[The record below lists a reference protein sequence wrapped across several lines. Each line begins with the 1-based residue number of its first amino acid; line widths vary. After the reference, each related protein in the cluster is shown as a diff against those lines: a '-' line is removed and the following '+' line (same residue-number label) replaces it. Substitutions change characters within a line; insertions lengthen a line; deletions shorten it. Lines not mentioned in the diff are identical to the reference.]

1 MMRKKQIS
9 RMLIGALTVCLVTA
23 CSNETDVLTGL
34 RTDGNTLSVNLQTT
48 DVGVTTRTQIASD
61 GESNVES
68 LSAYLFDNDEGRGYQ
83 LEKVYNNLTWNENDP
98 AHTVALTGIAKRGP
112 KKVYFVANGG
122 SITAL
127 GNVGTGI
134 SETDFKALLMNE
146 MKENPATP
154 LTMTAEAEL
163 AEWIEGANNVTI
175 QKTVQLKRV
184 SARID
189 LVVAPQAG
197 LTFTVKDIKMKSRA
211 NSYLFPNDAPYIVE
225 GVVELTGTAG
235 EGSTDADG
243 NTAYTSLLYPY
254 ETPGGV
260 VTEVEVSGN
269 VQAGEVTKEVTFA
282 VPFTNETYADGIP
295 IERNHRYT
303 VQIARIDGFYSAEA
317 TITVSDWSTGEASG
331 NLLAGEELKMTA
343 TEEINRQLSAESTVT
358 AVYPTDDS
366 KTATVEL
373 AADDAK
379 IYKIYVGS
387 ANIEAVTSWGEL
399 PGGWTIAEP
408 AATRTEYL
416 WEKSYWTLTVPA
428 NETDVVKSV
437 TIKAVNK
444 LEKDDTDKFVQIT
457 FTQAGKE
464 EVVDHSKNPL
474 LKWAK
479 TDLVYNKNSKTSN
492 FASGYTEQGSLY
504 QWGRNTGWKDYKD
517 ALGTYDSFNVTYGYG
532 TYNKSYKTGT
542 GLYNGDDHQSQRYT
556 SIEQIKNN
564 PSKYF
569 MDANGTDY
577 WASSFGDGGSTWQ
590 GRAEKCGFANS
601 VCPDNWRMPTK
612 ADFLEIKPVDP
623 FSGSSSLASVLNN
636 HVELRTNGDCS
647 YAIRWSAEAIS
658 SKTYLRIDA
667 IVVSG
672 NFTKEELSRVDWAS
686 DEVVTR
692 YFGANGFIHGFYHIN
707 KVQNG
712 PQVDD
717 FPVARPM
724 PGTET
729 HEDVLKSNNYYY
741 TVTYDYIKD
750 YSVNNEGYYWMS
762 DAKEAF
768 TFQDNT
774 RVKNAQKTTNNSPN
788 GQYPFS
794 NRQSVLGILPINAQD
809 CCAIRCVTDNPDL
822 QQK

>member
-9 RMLIGALTVCLVTA
+9 RMLIGALAVCLATA

-61 GESNVES
+61 RESNVES
-68 LSAYLFDNDEGRGYQ
+68 LSAYLFDNNEESGYQ
-83 LEKVYNNLTWNENDP
+83 LEKIYNNLTWNENDP

-146 MKENPATP
+146 MKENPAAP

-211 NSYLFPNDAPYIVE
+211 NSYLFPNDAPYTGE

-428 NETDVVKSV
+428 NETDAAKSV

-479 TDLVYNKNSKTSN
+479 TDLVYNRTSETSS

-517 ALGTYDSFNVTYGYG
+517 VLGGYSTLYNRKYYQYATYNRHYYVGTGFSGGYSDQNDYSYDSANDSFDE
-532 TYNKSYKTGT
+532 S
-542 GLYNGDDHQSQRYT
+542 L
-556 SIEQIKNN
+556 
-564 PSKYF
+564 YF
-569 MDANGTDY
+569 MNPNSTDY
-577 WASSFGDGGSTWQ
+577 WIGTGGGSTWQ
-590 GRAEKCGFANS
+590 ERANRCGFTAS
-601 VCPDNWRMPTK
+601 VCPQNWRMPTK
-612 ADFLEIKPVDP
+612 ADFLEIKPADP
-623 FSGSSSLASVLNN
+623 FSGSGTLASVLNN
-636 HVELRTNGDCS
+636 HVELRTNDDCS
-647 YAIRWSAEAIS
+647 YAIRWSAETIS
-658 SKTYLRIDA
+658 NKTYLRIDA
-667 IVVSG
+667 IVVPG
-672 NFTKEELSRVDWAS
+672 NFTKEELSSVDWTNN
-686 DEVVTR
+686 EVVTR
-692 YFGANGFIHGFYHIN
+692 YFGANGFIHGFYHVNI
-707 KVQNG
+707 VSQY
-712 PQVDD
+712 Q

-729 HEDVLKSNNYYY
+729 HEDELWQGSYNWTILWNS
-741 TVTYDYIKD
+741 IKD
-750 YSVNNEGYYWMS
+750 YSVKNDGYYWMS
-762 DAKEAF
+762 DEKSAF

-774 RVKNAQKTTNNSPN
+774 RVKSVWFN
-788 GQYPFS
+788 GRYPFS
-794 NRQSVLGILPINAQD
+794 DRKSVLGILPINAQD

>member
-9 RMLIGALTVCLVTA
+9 RMLIGALAVCLATA

-61 GESNVES
+61 RESNVES
-68 LSAYLFDNDEGRGYQ
+68 LSAYLFDNNEESGYQ
-83 LEKVYNNLTWNENDP
+83 LEKIYNNLTWNENDP

-189 LVVAPQAG
+189 LVVAPQVG

-211 NSYLFPNDAPYIVE
+211 NSYLFPNDAPYTGE
-225 GVVELTGTAG
+225 DVVELTGTAG

-343 TEEINRQLSAESTVT
+343 TEEISGQLSDEPTATV
-358 AVYPTDDS
+358 VYPTDDS

-399 PGGWTIAEP
+399 PDGWTIAEP
-408 AATRTEYL
+408 VSTRTEYL
-416 WEKSYWTLTVPA
+416 WEKSYWTLTISA
-428 NETDVVKSV
+428 NETDAVKSV

-444 LEKDDTDKFVQIT
+444 LEKDDTDEFVQIT

-479 TDLVYNKNSKTSN
+479 TNLQRTAGTSGASVTNEFAASIYDDGSYYQFGRNHGFNSYQDARTNYGVYSSIFSSGNVYDG
-492 FASGYTEQGSLY
+492 AGYTCNLY
-504 QWGRNTGWKDYKD
+504 SNKTNIANYPEYFFVNNTQDYWPN
-517 ALGTYDSFNVTYGYG
+517 GTSQSWDNRAASCG
-532 TYNKSYKTGT
+532 YKTA
-542 GLYNGDDHQSQRYT
+542 
-556 SIEQIKNN
+556 N
-564 PSKYF
+564 P
-569 MDANGTDY
+569 
-577 WASSFGDGGSTWQ
+577 
-590 GRAEKCGFANS
+590 
-601 VCPDNWRMPTK
+601 CPVNWRLPTTEEYAQIMPTTDITSTTAAQLIPGGTAEIRTLSDGTRYAIRWEITK
-612 ADFLEIKPVDP
+612 RSSSSSVDYFLEIK
-623 FSGSSSLASVLNN
+623 SLVVAETVA
-636 HVELRTNGDCS
+636 VE
-647 YAIRWSAEAIS
+647 A
-658 SKTYLRIDA
+658 
-667 IVVSG
+667 
-672 NFTKEELSRVDWAS
+672 VDWA
-686 DEVVTR
+686 DENVVTR
-692 YFGANGFIHGFYHIN
+692 YFKGTGYILPYSYAAEVYYRQTAYATYYAVGYRYGYSYLGVHNIATPIPFGSITLSTYQAGNSVYVGFSDISDKGNITGNYWTSDATQACMSWRYDVGNTMQQGSWIRKSTTFD
-707 KVQNG
+707 K
-712 PQVDD
+712 
-717 FPVARPM
+717 PVA
-724 PGTET
+724 
-729 HEDVLKSNNYYY
+729 
-741 TVTYDYIKD
+741 
-750 YSVNNEGYYWMS
+750 
-762 DAKEAF
+762 
-768 TFQDNT
+768 
-774 RVKNAQKTTNNSPN
+774 
-788 GQYPFS
+788 
-794 NRQSVLGILPINAQD
+794 LP
-809 CCAIRCVTDNPDL
+809 IRCVTDNPDL

>member
-9 RMLIGALTVCLVTA
+9 RMLIGALTVCLATA

-122 SITAL
+122 SVTAL

-211 NSYLFPNDAPYIVE
+211 NSYLFPNDAPYTGE
-225 GVVELTGTAG
+225 DVVELTGTAG

-260 VTEVEVSGN
+260 VTEVEVSGS

-343 TEEINRQLSAESTVT
+343 TEEISGQLSDEPTAT

-366 KTATVEL
+366 KTVTVEL

-399 PGGWTIAEP
+399 PNGWTIAEP
-408 AATRTEYL
+408 ASTRTEYL

-428 NETDVVKSV
+428 NETDAAKSV

-474 LKWAK
+474 LKWAE
-479 TDLVYNKNSKTSN
+479 KNSINYLQKQ
-492 FASGYTEQGSLY
+492 YGSSQQWWTLKYEYSSSDYPESDWDNGIGSYY
-504 QWGRNTGWKDYKD
+504 QWGRNAGFPFPTNYNLPYSNTGGISWVKVTSALPTKKVAAKTANQHLFLINGDGNDYVSD
-517 ALGTYDSFNVTYGYG
+517 GTTTETWTDRTS
-532 TYNKSYKTGT
+532 K
-542 GLYNGDDHQSQRYT
+542 LYNNDGNASY
-556 SIEQIKNN
+556 NN
-564 PSKYF
+564 PRPWPCPEGYRLPTTAEYLYIMPKKE
-569 MDANGTDY
+569 NQTK
-577 WASSFGDGGSTWQ
+577 SFT
-590 GRAEKCGFANS
+590 
-601 VCPDNWRMPTK
+601 
-612 ADFLEIKPVDP
+612 
-623 FSGSSSLASVLNN
+623 SL
-636 HVELRTNGDCS
+636 VELKTLEDGTK
-647 YAIRWSAEAIS
+647 YAIRWAYSDDNSTFTVGSAWNEHLTINCLIVPNTCTDPS
-658 SKTYLRIDA
+658 S
-667 IVVSG
+667 
-672 NFTKEELSRVDWAS
+672 VDWS
-686 DEVVTR
+686 DSHVVTR
-692 YFGANGFIHGFYHIN
+692 VFYTGGSRLGAYYGSHSNPTN
-707 KVQNG
+707 
-712 PQVDD
+712 PA
-717 FPVARPM
+717 PVTFDWDNTA
-724 PGTET
+724 
-729 HEDVLKSNNYYY
+729 
-741 TVTYDYIKD
+741 
-750 YSVNNEGYYWMS
+750 YYWTSESASVSGTAWVM
-762 DAKEAF
+762 
-768 TFQDNT
+768 TFRTT
-774 RVKNAQKTTNNSPN
+774 RRDDDQTGNYGPWFQIAAYPKDNAQL
-788 GQYPFS
+788 
-794 NRQSVLGILPINAQD
+794 V
-809 CCAIRCVTDNPDL
+809 RCIKID
-822 QQK
+822 